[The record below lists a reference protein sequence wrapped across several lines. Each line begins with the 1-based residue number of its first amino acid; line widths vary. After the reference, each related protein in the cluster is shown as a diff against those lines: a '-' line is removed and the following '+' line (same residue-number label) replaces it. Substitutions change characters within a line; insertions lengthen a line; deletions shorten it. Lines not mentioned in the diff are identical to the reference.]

1 MIKCSSPGERRKDDG
16 EEGGGLSSALLRT
29 RLSLALK
36 NNGTVDALKC
46 QLRARVLSELR
57 SGSSSSAGNKQQ
69 RPLVEQAANLLI
81 MDYLQ
86 NSGYLYTASVFAPES
101 GVPVSSS
108 ALSDTEFMQETQRV
122 LDLLHIHQDSRLYRK
137 MTSVRGSSA
146 IRTLLEYITHSS
158 DHAPG
163 VANSACQTT
172 TDEAHTIE
180 RKLELINDRSS
191 WTKFVNK

>member
-1 MIKCSSPGERRKDDG
+1 
-16 EEGGGLSSALLRT
+16 
-29 RLSLALK
+29 
-36 NNGTVDALKC
+36 
-46 QLRARVLSELR
+46 
-57 SGSSSSAGNKQQ
+57 
-69 RPLVEQAANLLI
+69 

-101 GVPVSSS
+101 GVPVVSSS

-191 WTKFVNK
+191 

>member
-1 MIKCSSPGERRKDDG
+1 MTNCYSPGERRKDDG
-16 EEGGGLSSALLRT
+16 EEGGGLTSALLRT

-57 SGSSSSAGNKQQ
+57 TGSSSSAGNKQQ

-122 LDLLHIHQDSRLYRK
+122 LEAFRRR
-137 MTSVRGSSA
+137 VR
-146 IRTLLEYITHSS
+146 
-158 DHAPG
+158 
-163 VANSACQTT
+163 
-172 TDEAHTIE
+172 IE
-180 RKLELINDRSS
+180 GTRI
-191 WTKFVNK
+191 